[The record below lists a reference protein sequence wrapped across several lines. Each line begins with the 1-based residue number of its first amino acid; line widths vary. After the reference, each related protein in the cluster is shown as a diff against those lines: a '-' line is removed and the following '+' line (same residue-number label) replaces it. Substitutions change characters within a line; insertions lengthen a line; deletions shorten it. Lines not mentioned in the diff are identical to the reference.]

1 MTDQNVIWIIAGVVL
16 LLLAIGVVWY
26 FAQSPKRERA
36 KLKEE
41 FGPEYDRIAGSSR
54 SEELA
59 AAELKARR
67 ERVTKYAIRELTSEE
82 QERFAGA
89 WRRIQALFVDDPA
102 AATRQAD
109 QLVSEVMTERGYPVK
124 DFEQQ
129 AADLSVNYPELVSNY
144 RAAHEMYLRNE
155 RGEATTEEL
164 REAFV
169 HYRSLFV
176 ELLERKPITTGTP
189 GGRTK

>member
-1 MTDQNVIWIIAGVVL
+1 MTA
-16 LLLAIGVVWY
+16 
-26 FAQSPKRERA
+26 
-36 KLKEE
+36 
-41 FGPEYDRIAGSSR
+41 
-54 SEELA
+54 
-59 AAELKARR
+59 
-67 ERVTKYAIRELTSEE
+67 
-82 QERFAGA
+82 
-89 WRRIQALFVDDPA
+89 
-102 AATRQAD
+102 
-109 QLVSEVMTERGYPVK
+109 RGYPVK